1 FQLFLQLFHADV
13 LPIFHFCRIWLG
25 LLIRVAKIY
34 VVQLMFCQTIVK
46 FMFINKAELESQF
59 AAHAH
64 FLLQSSVDGIFH
76 SFSLSWMAA
85 TSVGPKAG
93 GVIFFIRTLLQ
104 KQFARRI
111 ENKYRKCP
119 VQQSLFVDR
128 GFFQSA
134 YSLVVFIYYD
144 QQIFH
149 HPTIKHLRLTSP
161 SPVYPE
167 SLI

>member
-1 FQLFLQLFHADV
+1 M
-13 LPIFHFCRIWLG
+13 
-25 LLIRVAKIY
+25 
-34 VVQLMFCQTIVK
+34 VQLMFCQAVVK
-46 FMFINKAELESQF
+46 FMFINKAELKSQF

-64 FLLQSSVDGIFH
+64 FFPQSPVHRIFY
-76 SFSLSWMAA
+76 SFSLSWMAV

-93 GVIFFIRTLLQ
+93 GVIFSIRTLLQ
-104 KQFARRI
+104 KQLARRV